1 MLFTTTVTEKKEVTK
16 EINLPYYS
24 KSDSSYPTYYRIGKD
39 ETLLIV
45 YCHDTNY
52 ASIRVNR
59 QDAFISSSGIQDAL
73 NASPCA
79 AEEVE
84 EAIKK
89 AIETMDSALSNVA
102 V

>member
-24 KSDSSYPTYYRIGKD
+24 KSESPCPTYYRIGKD

-45 YCHDTNY
+45 YCHDENY
-52 ASIRVNR
+52 ASIRVNKK
-59 QDAFISSSGIQDAL
+59 DAFISSTGISDAL
-73 NASPCA
+73 NAYPCP

-84 EAIKK
+84 EAVKK
-89 AIETMDSALSNVA
+89 AIGVMDSALSNVA